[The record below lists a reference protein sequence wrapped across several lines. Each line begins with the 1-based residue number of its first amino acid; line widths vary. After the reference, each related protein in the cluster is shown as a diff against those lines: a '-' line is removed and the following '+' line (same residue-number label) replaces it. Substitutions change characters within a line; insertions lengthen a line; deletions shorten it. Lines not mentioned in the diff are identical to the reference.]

1 MKKTLASIG
10 LACAALGFALP
21 CQAAIVL
28 SLVPS
33 ATHINVGESVTVAVN
48 ISGLGGEIASGYDLK
63 LLFSPSVLA
72 AGSITQFLAEFGG
85 LANTSTGASFG
96 TGFVAANLVSLVDDP
111 TLSADQSDAFT
122 LLSLSFNGL
131 ADGTSSLSFGLDPD
145 FERNV
150 VGLDAATLNAAFG
163 SICIEVGNGQC
174 TVPEPSTYALLGV
187 ALAGMLVP
195 KVRRGGRQAR
205 KA

>member
-1 MKKTLASIG
+1 MKKTLASIA
-10 LACAALGFALP
+10 LACAALVSALP
-21 CQAAIVL
+21 SQAAIVV

-48 ISGLGGEIASGYDLK
+48 VSGLGSEIVSAYDLK
-63 LLFSPSVLA
+63 LLFAPSVLG

-85 LANTSTGASFG
+85 FGNISSGASFG
-96 TGFVAANLVSLVDDP
+96 TGFVAANLVSFLDDP
-111 TLSADQSDAFT
+111 TLAADQSDAFT
-122 LLSLSFNGL
+122 LLSLGFTGL

-145 FERNV
+145 YERNV
-150 VGLDAATLNAAFG
+150 VGLDFATLNAAFG

-174 TVPEPSTYALLGV
+174 TVPEPSTYALLGA

-195 KVRRGGRQAR
+195 NVRRRRQLTR
-205 KA
+205 QG

>member
-1 MKKTLASIG
+1 MKKTLAALG

-21 CQAAIVL
+21 SQAAIVV

-33 ATHINVGESVTVAVN
+33 STHINVGESVTVAVN
-48 ISGLGGEIASGYDLK
+48 ISGLGSEIASGYDLTV
-63 LLFSPSVLA
+63 LFAPSVLA
-72 AGSITQFLAEFGG
+72 AGSISQFLAEFGG
-85 LANTSTGASFG
+85 LPNISSGASFG
-96 TGFVAANLVSLVDDP
+96 AGFVGADLVSFLDDP

-122 LLSLSFNGL
+122 LLSLSFIGL

-174 TVPEPSTYALLGV
+174 TVPEPSTYALLGA
-187 ALAGMLVP
+187 ALAGMVVP
-195 KVRRGGRQAR
+195 NVRRRRQLTR
-205 KA
+205 KG

>member
-21 CQAAIVL
+21 SQAAIVL

-63 LLFSPSVLA
+63 LLFAPSVLA

-96 TGFVAANLVSLVDDP
+96 TGFVAANLVSFVDDP

-131 ADGTSSLSFGLDPD
+131 ADGTSSLSFGMDPD
-145 FERNV
+145 YERNV

-195 KVRRGGRQAR
+195 KVRRGRRQAR